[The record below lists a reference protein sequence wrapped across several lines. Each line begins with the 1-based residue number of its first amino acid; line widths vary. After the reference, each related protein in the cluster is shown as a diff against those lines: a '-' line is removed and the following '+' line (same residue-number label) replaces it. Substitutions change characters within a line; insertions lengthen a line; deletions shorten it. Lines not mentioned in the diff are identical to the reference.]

1 VFQFDKCHAMGLNGK
16 TQEKTKKK
24 KRLLKMNEG

>member
-1 VFQFDKCHAMGLNGK
+1 MFQFDKCHAMGLNGK
-16 TQEKTKKK
+16 TQEKTKE